1 MIRPAATLAVEVTL
15 KMIMTSRMGRENSL
29 DDMLLGSSGVEQQ
42 SCCSGRRKVLT
53 IGPI

>member
-29 DDMLLGSSGVEQQ
+29 DDMLLEWSSKAVVVVDEK
-42 SCCSGRRKVLT
+42 S
-53 IGPI
+53 